1 MVLLMP
7 AMLLS
12 GMMVFS
18 DFVVECVACR
28 VLFAAHV
35 CAAVTAEYAS
45 TNPKPYLMEWLSPAA
60 FVVQVRSL
68 TSIFVDVFARMSC
81 TQYRE
86 NKKIDLIEEDYENGK
101 NVRQFW
107 QNKTLALLDD
117 NTNEYIRS
125 VIITSSKEI
134 IDGMYDVSLIAS
146 CIQAKSRDE
155 QQQILNDIK
164 LNLNSKAV
172 LEVNDKHLWGT
183 DSNICVIKSVYID
196 RVSSSIV
203 ECVVDGNLYSWWSGL
218 KIELGKYTSLRGKVK
233 QITTDKDTG
242 QIVTKLNYVKIAK

>member
-1 MVLLMP
+1 
-7 AMLLS
+7 MLFRYPCEIVWAAAAGAQRINDGYRKHGAWDIEDSNNTYNEKSSNKKL
-12 GMMVFS
+12 VFS
-18 DFVVECVACR
+18 FLE
-28 VLFAAHV
+28 
-35 CAAVTAEYAS
+35 
-45 TNPKPYLMEWLSPAA
+45 
-60 FVVQVRSL
+60 
-68 TSIFVDVFARMSC
+68 
-81 TQYRE
+81 QYRE

-101 NVRQFW
+101 NVRQYW

-117 NTNEYIRS
+117 NTNEYVRS
-125 VIITSSKEI
+125 VILTSSKEI

-155 QQQILNDIK
+155 QQQILNDTK

-242 QIVTKLNYVKIAK
+242 QIVTRLNYVKIAK

>member
-1 MVLLMP
+1 
-7 AMLLS
+7 MLFRYPCEIVWAAAAGAQRINDGYRKHGAWDIEDSNNTYNEKSSNKKL
-12 GMMVFS
+12 VFS
-18 DFVVECVACR
+18 FLE
-28 VLFAAHV
+28 
-35 CAAVTAEYAS
+35 
-45 TNPKPYLMEWLSPAA
+45 
-60 FVVQVRSL
+60 
-68 TSIFVDVFARMSC
+68 
-81 TQYRE
+81 QYRE

-117 NTNEYIRS
+117 NTNEYVRS
-125 VIITSSKEI
+125 VILTSSKEI

-155 QQQILNDIK
+155 QQQILNDTK

-203 ECVVDGNLYSWWSGL
+203 ECVIDGNLYSWWSGL

-242 QIVTKLNYVKIAK
+242 QIVTRLNYVKIAK

>member
-1 MVLLMP
+1 
-7 AMLLS
+7 MLFRYPCEIVWAAAAGAQRINDGYRKHGAWDIEDSNNTYNEKSSNKKL
-12 GMMVFS
+12 VFS
-18 DFVVECVACR
+18 FLE
-28 VLFAAHV
+28 
-35 CAAVTAEYAS
+35 
-45 TNPKPYLMEWLSPAA
+45 
-60 FVVQVRSL
+60 
-68 TSIFVDVFARMSC
+68 
-81 TQYRE
+81 QYRE

-125 VIITSSKEI
+125 VILTSSKEI

-155 QQQILNDIK
+155 QQQILNDTK

-242 QIVTKLNYVKIAK
+242 QIVTRLNYVKIAK

>member
-1 MVLLMP
+1 
-7 AMLLS
+7 MLFRYPCEIVWAAAAGAQRINDGYRKHGAWDIEDSNNTYNEKSSNKKL
-12 GMMVFS
+12 VFS
-18 DFVVECVACR
+18 FLE
-28 VLFAAHV
+28 
-35 CAAVTAEYAS
+35 
-45 TNPKPYLMEWLSPAA
+45 
-60 FVVQVRSL
+60 
-68 TSIFVDVFARMSC
+68 
-81 TQYRE
+81 QYRE